1 MKNSIIF
8 EEMCCLHEF
17 HFKIF
22 RSRQISWSICLYKQN
37 LSYHELCA
45 MGLPNIV
52 AIQSNVLNSVSD
64 DVFVLCDKYIF
75 QYNVLPS
82 IRLVNVFTR
91 STRAYILV
99 MFILMS

>member
-1 MKNSIIF
+1 MIIVLPTKALDDLNNMNEEFNYIRRNVF

-64 DVFVLCDKYIF
+64 DVFVLCDK
-75 QYNVLPS
+75 
-82 IRLVNVFTR
+82 
-91 STRAYILV
+91 
-99 MFILMS
+99 